1 MSLDFTQIDSSW
13 TLFLDRDG
21 VINVEKPGTYVL
33 NVNEFAFLDKSEQAI
48 QMLSKIFGLILV
60 ATNQRSVAKELLTL
74 NDLHDIHGYMVE
86 EVMKTQGRI
95 DKIYFC
101 ADMDDESP
109 NRKPN
114 PGMALQAKKDFT
126 QIDFSKSI
134 MVGNNLSDMRFARN
148 AGMHSVFIASTQPAT
163 RFPHEL
169 IDARF
174 NSLFEFALALQQLIK
189 H

>member
-1 MSLDFTQIDSSW
+1 MLDLTAIDKTW

-21 VINVEKPGTYVL
+21 VINVEKKSAYVL
-33 NVNEFAFLDKSEQAI
+33 NVDGFVFSDGVQEALKI
-48 QMLSKIFGLILV
+48 LSGIFELIVV
-60 ATNQRSVAKELLTL
+60 ATNQRSIAKALMTPE
-74 NDLHDIHGYMVE
+74 DLQNIHAYMLE
-86 EVMKTQGRI
+86 AISQQEGRI

-101 ADMDDESP
+101 ADIHDDSP

-114 PGMALQAKKDFT
+114 PGMALQAKKDYP

-134 MVGNNLSDMRFARN
+134 MVGNTLSDMRFARN
-148 AGMHSVFIASTQPAT
+148 AGMYSVFIPSTEPAT
-163 RFPHEL
+163 VFPHEL

-174 NSLFEFALALQQLIK
+174 NSLLHFAKAIQ